1 MTDLAESCNSPNRF
15 DDVVRRL
22 SLRLV
27 DDKRAIN
34 WRRFWLS

>member
-1 MTDLAESCNSPNRF
+1 MPDLAKSSNSPNRF
-15 DDVVRRL
+15 DDIVRRL

-34 WRRFWLS
+34 WRRFWRS